1 MNTILEVLTKFF
13 GIYQE
18 QKLNFFSFRDSISK
32 NIDLISKYESHF
44 KLDSEGKE
52 RLLKIYRE
60 NFWNQKVIE
69 IASMLRQLNSQHIQF
84 HEEEY
89 LKIVIDLC
97 KKTHQ
102 EVSIYFI
109 DILINFIGDK
119 KYTETVKKALS
130 IIINN

>member
-13 GIYQE
+13 GIYQD

-32 NIDLISKYESHF
+32 NLDLISKYESHF
-44 KLDSEGKE
+44 KLESEGKE

-102 EVSIYFI
+102 EVSTYFI